1 MVYSSI
7 KLQSHA
13 SVLEMDTC
21 RTARSSDWSD
31 LFILSSHSSL
41 AKAHHR
47 TGVGADPP
55 LAPPSPLPSTL
66 TLTLTLIQGTH
77 QDLRRVT
84 LEGGLEGCL
93 EGRGRG
99 SGRGRGHE
107 GEALGGRGYNPPSS
121 FLLPLPSCTL
131 SSPKS
136 TPPPCSP
143 EVYKGAKPKRPTTLV
158 LEGGKEEEVGTPP
171 KLIALSSLFL
181 PSSLPDEFST
191 IILLYHVAF

>member
-41 AKAHHR
+41 AKAHHL

-121 FLLPLPSCTL
+121 FPPSSPLLHAFLPKVNPSSLFSRSLQRGQTQTVKLLWCWRKERRRRLVPRPTLLPSPPSSSPLPSLTN
-131 SSPKS
+131 S
-136 TPPPCSP
+136 
-143 EVYKGAKPKRPTTLV
+143 RR
-158 LEGGKEEEVGTPP
+158 
-171 KLIALSSLFL
+171 
-181 PSSLPDEFST
+181 
-191 IILLYHVAF
+191 

>member
-55 LAPPSPLPSTL
+55 LAPPSLLPSTL

-121 FLLPLPSCTL
+121 FLPPLPSSTL

-143 EVYKGAKPKRPTTLV
+143 RSLQRGQTQTSNYSGVGGRKG
-158 LEGGKEEEVGTPP
+158 GGGWYPAQTYCPLLPLPP
-171 KLIALSSLFL
+171 LF
-181 PSSLPDEFST
+181 PP
-191 IILLYHVAF
+191 

>member
-84 LEGGLEGCL
+84 LEG
-93 EGRGRG
+93 RGRG

-131 SSPKS
+131 SSQSQPLLPVLPKF
-136 TPPPCSP
+136 T
-143 EVYKGAKPKRPTTLV
+143 KGPNPNVQLLWCWREERRRRLVPRPNL
-158 LEGGKEEEVGTPP
+158 
-171 KLIALSSLFL
+171 L
-181 PSSLPDEFST
+181 PSSSPLPSLT
-191 IILLYHVAF
+191 NSRR